1 MRARVEAKQAYLN
14 TYNMAV
20 KAENAAESQERKD
33 RAARQKVCMCG
44 RSPACSELAASESAE
59 LTIRHAHVAAQHEL
73 QRHKL
78 YGALKGRADKK
89 EGWIKLQ
96 REMVSVH
103 VADAFSP
110 TMLEAYPADV
120 VRL

>member
-33 RAARQKVCMCG
+33 RAAREK
-44 RSPACSELAASESAE
+44 
-59 LTIRHAHVAAQHEL
+59 HEL

-96 REMVSVH
+96 REMVLSIPPPHPIPGQVVGGSLCLVH
-103 VADAFSP
+103 VVTGP
-110 TMLEAYPADV
+110 PVLMLTGCMPQ
-120 VRL
+120 RRG